1 MHTAVTYKGE
11 ITSRRFDY
19 RSREFRKKKKKK
31 KAGRFSSKSQLLYKC
46 DRKITNTDVNENTMY
61 SGTTFVAFS
70 HVRAVAFSQVRAN
83 TFSRVRGVPISTGFP
98 LLLLLFFHGI
108 KKKNSICPHTTDH
121 SMISRLQQVLES
133 NLWLPAK
140 DCDTIM
146 ILVLGR
152 FCQRSGFIAEM
163 NFPCSSQNISR
174 KVVTLDFS
182 ERKLS
187 LVYKSNLERNQ
198 KEKDTGRKKLRKAK
212 EKDRQKKR
220 RQKERL
226 KERNPDFI
234 LYISKYDH
242 HGESSFPPPPP
253 FE

>member
-1 MHTAVTYKGE
+1 MKTRCTLA
-11 ITSRRFDY
+11 
-19 RSREFRKKKKKK
+19 
-31 KAGRFSSKSQLLYKC
+31 
-46 DRKITNTDVNENTMY
+46 
-61 SGTTFVAFS
+61 
-70 HVRAVAFSQVRAN
+70 
-83 TFSRVRGVPISTGFP
+83 
-98 LLLLLFFHGI
+98 LLLLLSLMSELLLSLKLSLESEVSRFQLGFRCCCCCFFMELK
-108 KKKNSICPHTTDH
+108 KKKNSICPHTTDQ

-242 HGESSFPPPPP
+242 HGESSFFPLLNRMLQACTQGRRPLAGQIILKTCTFPPETEFTPL
-253 FE
+253 FWHQNQNFL